1 MPRWISERDFA
12 HPQQV
17 GQVNDQDQQGTSKKP
32 MNVLTS
38 GRITLHS
45 AWQDDEAR
53 LVPVAEAERIV
64 GLGVALR
71 QRLQASTHQFREIG
85 SRKQAA
91 VNRMKATCA
100 GSSLSMLTP
109 GGMNSGN
116 FTLAVYISATSGT
129 QGINST

>member
-1 MPRWISERDFA
+1 MPRWISERDLA

-64 GLGVALR
+64 GLCVALR
-71 QRLQASTHQFREIG
+71 QRLQAATHHFRDIG
-85 SRKQAA
+85 GRKQDEGDQRVQQHID
-91 VNRMKATCA
+91 VNPRRHEQWKHHA
-100 GSSLSMLTP
+100 GR
-109 GGMNSGN
+109 
-116 FTLAVYISATSGT
+116 V
-129 QGINST
+129 